1 MANTVATMDD
11 VLAIERS
18 GPCLPLDAHCT
29 YDLLAKGVAKA
40 PNGPALSFFLRTKD
54 HQRPFSWTHQQWL
67 ARITQA
73 AHLFRKLGVQ
83 RGDVV
88 AYVLPNLPETHWVI
102 WGAET
107 AGIAFALNPLLEA
120 NSLRDLM
127 VAANAKWLVTLAP
140 TPGTT
145 LWQEVSKVAEQVPS
159 LQGVLAVSPLR
170 YVPGLAGKALGTLA
184 ALRMPKRLGRL
195 PVLDFNRAL
204 ARESS
209 RSLQFDKP
217 KLDDVASYF
226 CTGGTTGLPKIA
238 VRTHRTEI
246 ANAQQLAATF
256 GPDVAGPGRTVFC
269 GLPLF
274 HVNAQIGTGLAI
286 FATGGHVLLATP
298 QGYRGEGLLPAFWS
312 ICDQHAIT
320 TFSGVPTVYSTL
332 LQYPREGYKL
342 DTLKFAVCGAAP
354 MPMELFRRFE
364 ATTGIKIVEGYG
376 LTEAGCV
383 SSLNP
388 PDGVSRVGSIGLRLP
403 WQPMRVALLNANGG
417 LVRFAETDEVGTL
430 LVTGPNLFKGYLSE
444 HHNKGLWV
452 QCPDEH
458 GVMQTWLNTGDLGRQ
473 DGDGYF
479 WLTGRAKELIIR
491 GGHNIDPKIIEEV
504 MVQHPAVALCAAI
517 GRPDAHAGEVPVAY
531 VQLRPGACAT
541 EAELAAYAQ
550 GHMGERAALP
560 KAIHVLEA
568 LPVTAIGKIFKP
580 ALSLREL
587 ESVVRDEATAL
598 QVPLLALHAEQ
609 DPRRGLVA
617 IVQVNQQHLG
627 PLRAALGR
635 YTFQSDLTAHE

>member
-1 MANTVATMDD
+1 MPHAVATQNDIH
-11 VLAIERS
+11 AIERAS
-18 GPCLPLDAHCT
+18 ACLPAGVDCT
-29 YDLLAKGVAKA
+29 YDLLSKGLLRA
-40 PNGPALSFFLRTKD
+40 PDGPALSFFLRTRD
-54 HQRPFSWTHQQWL
+54 HQRPVRWTHQQWMD
-67 ARITQA
+67 RITQA
-73 AHLFRKLGVQ
+73 AHVFRKLGVQ

-140 TPGTT
+140 TPGTN

-159 LQGVLAVSPLR
+159 LQGVLAVSPLHHLPG
-170 YVPGLAGKALGTLA
+170 VAGLALGALAGW
-184 ALRMPKRLGRL
+184 RMPKRLGRL
-195 PVLDFNRAL
+195 PVVNFNRAL
-204 ARESS
+204 ARESAHG
-209 RSLQFDKP
+209 LQFAKP
-217 KLDDVASYF
+217 RLDDVASYF

-256 GPDVAGPGRTVFC
+256 GPEVAGPGSTVFC

-286 FATGGHVLLATP
+286 FASGGHVLLGTP
-298 QGYRGEGLLPAFWS
+298 QGYRGEGLLPAFWA
-312 ICDQHAIT
+312 ICDQHAVT

-332 LQYPREGYKL
+332 LQYPRDGYKL
-342 DTLKFAVCGAAP
+342 NTLKFAVCGAAP
-354 MPMELFRRFE
+354 LPMELFRRFE
-364 ATTGIKIVEGYG
+364 ATTGIKLLEGYG

-388 PDGVSRVGSIGLRLP
+388 PSGETRVGSIGLRLP
-403 WQPMRVALLNANGG
+403 WQPMRVAVLDAGG
-417 LVRFAETDEVGTL
+417 SLVRWAETDEVGTL
-430 LVTGPNLFKGYLSE
+430 LVTGHNLFKGYLSE
-444 HHNKGLWV
+444 HHNKGLWLHY
-452 QCPDEH
+452 PNEHDE
-458 GVMQTWLNTGDLGRQ
+458 MQTWLNTGDLGRQ
-473 DGDGYF
+473 DADGYF

-491 GGHNIDPKIIEEV
+491 GGHNIDPKIIEEA
-504 MVQHPAVALCAAI
+504 MAQHPAVALCAAI

-531 VQLRPGACAT
+531 VQFRAGASAT
-541 EAELAAYAQ
+541 QAELTAHAQ
-550 GHMGERAALP
+550 AHIGERAALP
-560 KAIHVLEA
+560 KAIHVLET

-587 ESVVRDEATAL
+587 ESVVRDEAAAL
-598 QVPLLALHAEQ
+598 SLPLLALLAEQ
-609 DPRRGLVA
+609 DPRRGLLA
-617 IVQVNQQHLG
+617 RVQVNGQHLE

-635 YTFQSDLTAHE
+635 YTFQSEITAA